1 MLVEM
6 NEIALKKKVRWMNV
20 GDWIVGT
27 NMDTDFR
34 INRL

>member
-1 MLVEM
+1 MLMEM
-6 NEIALKKKVRWMNV
+6 NEIALKKVRWMNV

-27 NMDTDFR
+27 NMDTDCR